1 MPAHWDEIARRLTW
15 EMSRRNI
22 EPQCLA
28 DSSGLSLSVINEYR
42 NAARPLVYSE
52 LSSICDALGVN
63 SYRFVS
69 NNYINTR
76 LLYRGAS
83 RDLSNSIYKIE
94 DVFLKIEEFLP
105 DCTLRVVGRPNPPTQ
120 SYEDIYASVF
130 ALVRSFKEIHGDDII
145 SLLRDNSINIFFIDS
160 GHNFDAFYIRGRNK
174 NAFCINKRK
183 PATRICFSLLH
194 EIGHYVLDTN
204 SDLPFD
210 TLSTNL
216 FSDEIADDVVDE
228 FAANKFAQLFLVDN
242 DVANRFFAQ
251 LNRQETIQRI
261 QEYVSERRISR
272 DVIINALYD
281 ISRIRSGAGRF
292 TSRQQIVQSIER
304 IVSSG
309 NEDII
314 TVLNA
319 KHQSIVNS
327 VTANIS
333 EFSDEVANEILQVI
347 S

>member
-22 EPQCLA
+22 EPQNLA
-28 DSSGLSLSVINEYR
+28 DSSRLSLSVINEYR

-63 SYRFVS
+63 AYRFIS
-69 NNYINTR
+69 NNYINTK

-120 SYEDIYASVF
+120 TYEDIYASVF

-160 GHNFDAFYIRGRNK
+160 EYNFDAFYIRGRSK
-174 NAFCINKRK
+174 SAFCINKRK

-204 SDLPFD
+204 TDLPFD
-210 TLSTNL
+210 ALSANL
-216 FSDEIADDVVDE
+216 FSDEIAPEVFDE
-228 FAANKFAQLFLVDN
+228 FIANKFAQLFLVDN
-242 DVANRFFAQ
+242 DVASRFFVQ

-261 QEYVSERRISR
+261 NEYISQRRISR
-272 DVIINALYD
+272 DVITNALYD
-281 ISRIRSGAGRF
+281 ISRIRGGARRY
-292 TSRQQIVQSIER
+292 TSRLQIVQSLDGV
-304 IVSSG
+304 VSAAD
-309 NEDII
+309 EDII
-314 TVLNA
+314 TALNE
-319 KHQSIVNS
+319 KHQAIVDN